1 MNIKNVFE
9 KLKSLGLPAVYGN
22 FSEKPESSEYVTISS
37 PSSSFSGSDN
47 GKAIVETLQIEI
59 NLYTKSK
66 KLDLEYQILELIMSE
81 NDISRNEIYISDENI
96 LENTF
101 SFNTTN
107 KLYKEWFLCH

>member
-1 MNIKNVFE
+1 MTIKKIFE
-9 KLKSLGLPAVYGN
+9 ELKTLNLPVRYGN
-22 FSEKPESSEYVTISS
+22 FSEKPDSNEYVTISS

-47 GKAIVETLQIEI
+47 GQVIVETLQIEI

-66 KLDLEYQILELIMSE
+66 NLDLEYKILELVMHE
-81 NDISRNEIYISDENI
+81 NDISRNETYISDENI

-107 KLYKEWFLCH
+107 KLYKE